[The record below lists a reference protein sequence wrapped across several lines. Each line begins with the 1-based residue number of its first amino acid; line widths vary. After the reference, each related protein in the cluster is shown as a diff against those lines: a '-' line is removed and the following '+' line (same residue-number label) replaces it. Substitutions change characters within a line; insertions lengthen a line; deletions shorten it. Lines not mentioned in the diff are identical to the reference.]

1 MPGAFS
7 AELMGRSGFD
17 WVCIDTQHGLVGY
30 DQMVLMLQGLATTA
44 TPAFVRVRWNEPGEI
59 MKALDAGAQGVIVP
73 MVNSG
78 EEARQAVS
86 ASRYPP
92 DGYRSWGP
100 VRAALGVDGYSPESA
115 NRRTVVAIMIE
126 TADGLANMDEILAVP
141 GIDAVYVGPNDLAV
155 SHGLPPS
162 STAENREH
170 EALIRSILAACRRH
184 QVVAGIHCGSVETA
198 QRWLEAGFGM
208 VNVNSD
214 AVFMRE
220 QAEAVV
226 KALTG
231 RGAPTPRT
239 SSYA

>member
-17 WVCIDTQHGLVGY
+17 WVCIDTQHGLIGY
-30 DQMVLMLQGLATTA
+30 DQMVLMLQGLAATA

-59 MKALDAGAQGVIVP
+59 MKALDAGAEGVIVP
-73 MVNSG
+73 MVNSA

-126 TADGLANMDEILAVP
+126 TAAGLANMDETLAVP

-155 SHGLPPS
+155 THGMPPS
-162 STAENREH
+162 STAESHEH
-170 EALIRSILAACRRH
+170 AELIHSILAACRRH

-220 QAEAVV
+220 QAAAVV

-231 RGAPTPRT
+231 KGATTPRT

>member
-1 MPGAFS
+1 
-7 AELMGRSGFD
+7 
-17 WVCIDTQHGLVGY
+17 
-30 DQMVLMLQGLATTA
+30 
-44 TPAFVRVRWNEPGEI
+44 

-126 TADGLANMDEILAVP
+126 TADGLANMDEILDVP

-198 QRWLEAGFGM
+198 KRWLEAGFGM

-220 QAEAVV
+220 RAEAVV

>member
-1 MPGAFS
+1 
-7 AELMGRSGFD
+7 
-17 WVCIDTQHGLVGY
+17 
-30 DQMVLMLQGLATTA
+30 
-44 TPAFVRVRWNEPGEI
+44 
-59 MKALDAGAQGVIVP
+59 
-73 MVNSG
+73 
-78 EEARQAVS
+78 
-86 ASRYPP
+86 
-92 DGYRSWGP
+92 
-100 VRAALGVDGYSPESA
+100 VRAALGVEGYSPESA

-126 TADGLANMDEILAVP
+126 TADGLANMDEILAMP

-184 QVVAGIHCGSVETA
+184 QVVAGIHCGGVETA

-231 RGAPTPRT
+231 RGAPRPRT